1 MRSDPEGI
9 VDAIYAAWA
18 AKDLTGLMAYCG
30 DDIVFTIHVP
40 QDAGAF
46 AGESWGRAAMLDRL
60 QMIVDEFNFLRF
72 EPGTPII
79 DGERVKVL
87 VDFHGRHK
95 ASGQDIVCRLRHV
108 WHFAEGRLVR
118 IDEYHDGAMVRAFM
132 NLARATAA
140 LRQD

>member
-9 VDAIYAAWA
+9 VEAIYASWRARDLA
-18 AKDLTGLMAYCG
+18 ALMAYCG

-40 QDAGAF
+40 QDSGAF
-46 AGESWGRAAMLDRL
+46 AGESCGRTAMLARL
-60 QMIVDEFNFLRF
+60 KMIVAEFDFLRF

-87 VDFHGRHK
+87 VDFHGRHIS
-95 ASGQDIVCRLRHV
+95 SGQDIVCRLRHV
-108 WHFAEGRLVR
+108 WHFAGGRLVR
-118 IDEYHDGAMVRAFM
+118 IDEFHDGEMVRAFM

-140 LRQD
+140 SRQA